1 MVARTDGDLWRRAG
15 DGEAAAFGELFER
28 HAKAVYNH
36 LFRRTGDWSLAEEL
50 TSVVFLEAWRRR
62 TAVRIENESVLPWLL
77 GVSTNVLRN
86 SWRSRR
92 RHRAAL
98 ERLPRETPMGF
109 SDDADARLDDE
120 EHMRAMLHRL
130 RGLPRREADVL
141 ALCVWAELTY
151 DEVAVA
157 LEIPIGTVRSRL
169 SRAKARLREPERPV
183 GHERDGDHAV
193 PVEEA

>member
-1 MVARTDGDLWRRAG
+1 MVARTDGDLWRCAG

-62 TAVRIENESVLPWLL
+62 TAVKIENESALPWLL
-77 GVSTNVLRN
+77 GVATNVLRN

-151 DEVAVA
+151 EEAAVA

-169 SRAKARLREPERPV
+169 SRARGHLRARLADDPEPEAPRPWTTST
-183 GHERDGDHAV
+183 
-193 PVEEA
+193 

>member
-1 MVARTDGDLWRRAG
+1 MAPTDDELWRRAG
-15 DGEAAAFGELFER
+15 GGEAAAFGELFER

-62 TAVRIENESVLPWLL
+62 SAVRIEHESVLPWLL
-77 GVSTNVLRN
+77 GVATNVLRN

-98 ERLPRETPMGF
+98 ERLPREAAAGF
-109 SDDADARLDDE
+109 ADDADARLDDE
-120 EHMRAMLHRL
+120 ARMKEILGRL
-130 RGLPRREADVL
+130 RALPRREADVL
-141 ALCVWAELTY
+141 ALCVWASLTY
-151 DEVAVA
+151 EEAAVA
-157 LEIPIGTVRSRL
+157 LDVPVGTVRSRL
-169 SRAKARLREPERPV
+169 SRAKARLREPERRV

>member
-1 MVARTDGDLWRRAG
+1 MAPTDDELWRRG
-15 DGEAAAFGELFER
+15 GGGEAAAFGELFDR

-62 TAVRIENESVLPWLL
+62 SAVRIEHESVLPWLL
-77 GVSTNVLRN
+77 GVATNVLRN

-98 ERLPRETPMGF
+98 ERLPREAAAGF
-109 SDDADARLDDE
+109 ADDADARLDDE
-120 EHMRAMLHRL
+120 ARMKEILGRL
-130 RGLPRREADVL
+130 RALPRCQAEVL
-141 ALCVWAELTY
+141 ALCVWAGLTY
-151 DEVAVA
+151 EEAAVA
-157 LEIPIGTVRSRL
+157 LDVPLGTVRSRL
-169 SRAKARLREPERPV
+169 SRAKARLREPERRV

>member
-1 MVARTDGDLWRRAG
+1 MVARTDGDLWRCAG

-62 TAVRIENESVLPWLL
+62 TGVRIENESALPWLL
-77 GVSTNVLRN
+77 GVATNVLRN
-86 SWRSRR
+86 TWRSRR

-151 DEVAVA
+151 EEAAVA